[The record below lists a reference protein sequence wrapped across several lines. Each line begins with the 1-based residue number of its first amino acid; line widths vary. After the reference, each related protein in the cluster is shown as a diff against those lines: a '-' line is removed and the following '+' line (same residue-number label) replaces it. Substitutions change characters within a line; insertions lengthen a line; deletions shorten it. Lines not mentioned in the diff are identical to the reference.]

1 MSTLAAGHAKTLG
14 DVTSKEPGFEKA
26 HNPSDAFNVV
36 RNACW
41 LISGRPSSN
50 PNQMP
55 SIQSQSDVSNLV
67 PSDAINPVP
76 SDVCNPVPS
85 DAFNLMKNVCCL
97 ISGRPSSSPNHLD
110 SIRAIISPTASFFI
124 ISSSRSRSS
133 CRSAARCSITP
144 WPMHSRVEPLPA
156 SPVLYRA

>member
-1 MSTLAAGHAKTLG
+1 MSTHAAGHAKTLG
-14 DVTSKEPGFEKA
+14 DVTSKEPGLEKA

-50 PNQMP
+50 PNQMH

-85 DAFNLMKNVCCL
+85 DAFNLMKNDCCL
-97 ISGRPSSSPNHLD
+97 ISGRPSSSP
-110 SIRAIISPTASFFI
+110 IRCLQSSPTKCLQSHEK
-124 ISSSRSRSS
+124 RL
-133 CRSAARCSITP
+133 
-144 WPMHSRVEPLPA
+144 LPDLRTA
-156 SPVLYRA
+156 LFQSQSPRQHQSHHQPHRQLLHHQQQQEQK